1 MHTLSEL
8 RSGQLRGIKRLDLSA
23 GLETFPE
30 EIFQLADSLE
40 ILNLTGNALKA
51 LPSRLPELQR
61 LKVIFCSENQFTEL
75 PDVLGKCPNLEM
87 IGFKSNQICKVAA
100 AALPPKLRWLI
111 LTDNLIQQL
120 PDEIGRCVHLKKL
133 MLAGNQLSGL
143 PDTIVDCQAL
153 ELVRIAANQM
163 MAMPQVLLDLPR
175 LAWLAYAG
183 NPFSDAWESTRRVQV
198 LADEVT
204 WEQLT
209 LKEQLGEG
217 ASGVIYRASYQH
229 DTSRE
234 VAVKLFKGAVTS
246 DGLPRSE
253 MSAAIVAGQHA
264 GLVKLIGEVSGH
276 PQGVSGLVM
285 DLVEASYA
293 NLAAP
298 PNLQSC
304 TRDVYPETLHF
315 EFSQLMQIALS
326 MSEVLAHLHDSGIMH
341 GDFYAHN
348 MLWHH
353 ANGCLLGDFGAA
365 SFLPVDDQDICE
377 RLQRIEV
384 RAFGYLLEEL
394 LARCDTEARQT
405 NVYAMLQRIQLACVQ
420 EVPQQRPTLHALTE
434 SLAAVAEA
442 FQEVAPL
449 KQRLKVEER

>member
-51 LPSRLPELQR
+51 LPSHLPKLHR
-61 LKVIFCSENQFTEL
+61 LKIIFCSENQFTEL
-75 PDVLGKCPNLEM
+75 PEVLGQCPNLEM
-87 IGFKSNQICKVAA
+87 IGFKSNQIGRVAG

-111 LTDNLIQQL
+111 LTDNRIQQL
-120 PDEIGRCVHLKKL
+120 PHEIGRCVHLKKL
-133 MLAGNQLSGL
+133 MLAGNQLAGL
-143 PDTIVDCQAL
+143 PDTIADCQSL
-153 ELVRIAANQM
+153 ELVRISANQM
-163 MAMPQVLLDLPR
+163 TAMPQALLDLPR

-183 NPFSDAWESTRRVQV
+183 NPFSNAWESARRAQV
-198 LADEVT
+198 VVDEVT

-209 LKEQLGEG
+209 LKERLGEG
-217 ASGVIYRASYQH
+217 ASGIIYRAAYQH
-229 DTSRE
+229 EASRE
-234 VAVKLFKGAVTS
+234 VAVKLFKGAMTS

-253 MSAAIVAGQHA
+253 MSAAIVAGQHK
-264 GLVKLIGEVSGH
+264 GLVKLVGEVSGH
-276 PQGVSGLVM
+276 PQGVTGLVM
-285 DLVEASYA
+285 GLVDASYA

-298 PNLQSC
+298 PSLQSC
-304 TRDVYPETLHF
+304 TRDVYPETLRITL
-315 EFSQLMQIALS
+315 SQLMQIAHS
-326 MSEVLAHLHDSGIMH
+326 MGEVLAHLHARGIMH

-348 MLWHH
+348 MLWHY
-353 ANGCLLGDFGAA
+353 ADGCLLGDFGAA
-365 SFLPVDDQDICE
+365 SFLPVDDHNICA

-405 NVYAMLQRIQLACVQ
+405 NAYAMLQRMQMACLQ
-420 EVPQQRPTLHALTE
+420 EVSEQRPTLHALTGN
-434 SLAAVAEA
+434 LAAVAEA
-442 FQEVAPL
+442 FQELAPL
-449 KQRLKVEER
+449 AQRLKVEER

>member
-40 ILNLTGNALKA
+40 MLNLTGNALKA
-51 LPSRLPELQR
+51 LPSRLPELQN

-75 PDVLGKCPNLEM
+75 PEVLGKCPNLEM
-87 IGFKSNQICKVAA
+87 IGFKSNQISKVAG

-111 LTDNLIQQL
+111 LTDNRIQQL

-143 PDTIVDCQAL
+143 PDTIADCQAL
-153 ELVRIAANQM
+153 ELVRISANQM
-163 MAMPQVLLDLPR
+163 MAMPQALLGLPR

-183 NPFSDAWESTRRVQV
+183 NPFSDAWESARRTQV

-204 WEQLT
+204 WEQLM

-217 ASGVIYRASYQH
+217 ASGMIYRAAYQH
-229 DTSRE
+229 EVSRE

-264 GLVKLIGEVSGH
+264 GLVKLIGEVSDH

-285 DLVEASYA
+285 DLVDARYA

-298 PNLQSC
+298 PSLQSC
-304 TRDVYPETLHF
+304 TRDVYPETLRIA
-315 EFSQLMQIALS
+315 FSQLMQIASS
-326 MSEVLAHLHDSGIMH
+326 MAEVLAHLHDRGIMH

-348 MLWHH
+348 MLWHD

-365 SFLPVDDQDICE
+365 SFLPVDDQDICK

-394 LARCDTEARQT
+394 LARCDAEAKQT
-405 NVYAMLQRIQLACVQ
+405 DAYAMLRDIQMACVH
-420 EVPQQRPTLHALTE
+420 EVPEQRPSLQVITE
-434 SLAAVAEA
+434 GAVVDKLE
-442 FQEVAPL
+442 
-449 KQRLKVEER
+449 